1 MKSKKCLTATLS
13 VIAAILAIGCRTR
26 GDSSPPPEPSAK
38 AHYLANEGVLIVA
51 GETRVAFDPL
61 FRNDFDT
68 YRLLPPELERA
79 LFAGEPPFTGLD
91 AVFISHYHEDHF
103 SPADV
108 LRLLEERPGIQ
119 LYAPAQAVAQM
130 REISREISGDDEGVF
145 SRVTEIRLQ
154 YKDAPLVIEAGDL
167 VVEAVRIPHAGWPD
181 RQVDVENIVYR
192 VTLDASTTVA
202 HLGDADTTAAHFEND
217 AGYWQ
222 RRTLDM
228 AFPPY
233 WYFDSADGRRV
244 LEERLNA
251 AHTVGIHVPL
261 ELTDPSKRPAE
272 LARYD
277 LFVTPGE
284 TRDIP

>member
-1 MKSKKCLTATLS
+1 
-13 VIAAILAIGCRTR
+13 
-26 GDSSPPPEPSAK
+26 
-38 AHYLANEGVLIVA
+38 
-51 GETRVAFDPL
+51 
-61 FRNDFDT
+61 
-68 YRLLPPELERA
+68 
-79 LFAGEPPFTGLD
+79 LD

-103 SPADV
+103 SPSDV
-108 LRLLEERPGIQ
+108 LRLLKERQ
-119 LYAPAQAVAQM
+119 ELRLYAPAQAVAQM
-130 REISREISGDDEGVF
+130 TRIAGTDDSVF

-202 HLGDADTTAAHFEND
+202 HLGDADTTAAHFEYD

-251 AHTVGIHVPL
+251 AHTVGIHVPV
-261 ELTDPSKRPAE
+261 ELTDPSKRPPE

-284 TRDIP
+284 TRVIP